1 MAEGAKHERQAGASG
16 PHIGHPLSRWGRR
29 RRGGGPLENN
39 GLELRRP
46 SVNVRN
52 SVLTAPPA
60 KPLATRR
67 PKVPP
72 ATSYTFALFSIKNA
86 SVVIPLLIPQPDWDN
101 YHYKIPGQ
109 IPYLILRF
117 SGFDSASGSVPVN
130 VEHGCARGAR
140 ATPRPSAVSA
150 EP

>member
-1 MAEGAKHERQAGASG
+1 MSGKPERAVLTSATLCPDGAAGGVVVVLWKTTDSSSDVPRSTFAT
-16 PHIGHPLSRWGRR
+16 L
-29 RRGGGPLENN
+29 
-39 GLELRRP
+39 
-46 SVNVRN
+46 
-52 SVLTAPPA
+52 LTAPPA

-72 ATSYTFALFSIKNA
+72 ATSYTCALFSIKNA
-86 SVVIPLLIPQPDWDN
+86 SVVIPLLIPQSDWDK